1 MRNQGKQ
8 RVDTIMVDRG
18 LVPSRHKARDII
30 VNSIVKVDGIT
41 VKKAGQLI
49 KKDAVITLH
58 TNITDYVS
66 RGGLKLASALDYFN
80 EIKVQDKVCLDLGA
94 STGGFSDVLLQ
105 RGASLV
111 YAVDVGHGQLSQKIK
126 ENPNVRNL
134 EKTNVRKLNKE
145 IIDIA
150 PAIIV
155 CDLSFISLRLMY

>member
-66 RGGLKLASALDYFN
+66 RGL
-80 EIKVQDKVCLDLGA
+80 
-94 STGGFSDVLLQ
+94 
-105 RGASLV
+105 SLI
-111 YAVDVGHGQLSQKIK
+111 HI
-126 ENPNVRNL
+126 
-134 EKTNVRKLNKE
+134 
-145 IIDIA
+145 
-150 PAIIV
+150 
-155 CDLSFISLRLMY
+155 